1 MMQVTAAHVM
11 LFAGV
16 SADKFPQVR
25 QLGFAGAAVLGTVWQ
40 ASDPISAWCELLQA
54 ADSA

>member
-1 MMQVTAAHVM
+1 MQVTAAHVM
-11 LFAGV
+11 LSAGIT
-16 SADKFPQVR
+16 ADKVPQVR

-40 ASDPISAWCELLQA
+40 ASDPVAAWCELLQA